1 MAYQYETEKWV
12 RVKLDTNT
20 LKQCMQRTN
29 ARPLFDM
36 MSWLA
41 LMGIFGWLTVLY
53 WGSFASFI
61 TLFIYSIL
69 YGSGSSAREH
79 ETGHGTAF
87 KSKALNRLFHEITSF
102 CILRETFLRN
112 HGHDLHHRHTIITGI
127 DPEIVTP
134 APPKLFQMVVNLLQV
149 EKSIRGFRPLIAH
162 SFGHLLASEIAAGLT
177 LKRQTIWLARLWLVI
192 LGSTGGAA
200 LYLESVLPLLLIG
213 PLPAMYG
220 GTFRHLFAL
229 SQHVGLAV
237 NVNDHRLNT
246 RTIILGPIL
255 SYLYLN
261 MNYHLEHH
269 LYPAVPYY
277 HLPRLYKA
285 LAPQCPPAYQGFL
298 SVFIEMIPVL
308 LKQRHQPDYHI
319 VRPIPDTS
327 LSNL

>member
-1 MAYQYETEKWV
+1 MAYHYETEKWV
-12 RVKLDTNT
+12 RVKLDSDV

-29 ARPLFDM
+29 IRPLVDM
-36 MSWLA
+36 ISWLA
-41 LMGIFGWLTVLY
+41 LMGVFGWLAVEY
-53 WGSFASFI
+53 CGSFAGFI
-61 TLFIYSIL
+61 YLFIYGVL
-69 YGSGSSAREH
+69 YGSASSAREH

-87 KSKALNRLFHEITSF
+87 KSKALNRIFHEITSF

-112 HGHDLHHRHTIITGI
+112 HGHDLHHRHTIITDV

-134 APPKLFQMVVNLLQV
+134 APPKLFQMAVNLLQI
-149 EKSIRGFRPLIAH
+149 EKSIRGFPSLIAH
-162 SFGHLLASEIAAGLT
+162 SFGYLRATEIAAGLK
-177 LKRQTIWLARLWLVI
+177 LKRQTIWLARLWLAI
-192 LGSTGGAA
+192 LGSTVATA
-200 LYLESVLPLLLIG
+200 LYLESLLPILLIG

-220 GTFRHLFAL
+220 GTLRHLFAL

-246 RTIILGPIL
+246 RTIILGPLL

-277 HLPRLYKA
+277 HLPRLYKE

-308 LKQRHQPDYHI
+308 LKQRYQPGYHI
-319 VRPIPDTS
+319 VRQLPEKA
-327 LSNL
+327 

>member
-1 MAYQYETEKWV
+1 MAYHYETEKWA
-12 RVKLDTNT
+12 RVKLDPKI

-29 ARPLFDM
+29 TRPLFDM
-36 MSWLA
+36 MSWLV
-41 LMGIFGWLTVLY
+41 LMGVFGWLAVEY
-53 WGSFASFI
+53 WGSFAGFVY
-61 TLFIYSIL
+61 LFIYGVL

-87 KSKALNRLFHEITSF
+87 KSKTLNRVFHEITSF

-112 HGHDLHHRHTIITGI
+112 YGHDLHHRHTIIKDV

-134 APPKLFQMVVNLLQV
+134 SPPKLFQIVVNLLQI
-149 EKSIRGFRPLIAH
+149 EKSIRGFPSLIAH
-162 SFGHLLASEIAAGLT
+162 SFGYLRATEIAAGLK
-177 LKRQTIWLARLWLVI
+177 LKRQTIWLARLWLAI
-192 LGSTGGAA
+192 LGSTVATA
-200 LYLESVLPLLLIG
+200 LYLESLLPILLIG

-220 GTFRHLFAL
+220 GTLRHLFAL

-246 RTIILGPIL
+246 RTIILGPLL

-277 HLPRLYKA
+277 HLPRLYQE

-308 LKQRHQPDYHI
+308 LKQRYQPSYHI
-319 VRPIPDTS
+319 VRPLPEKA
-327 LSNL
+327 

>member
-1 MAYQYETEKWV
+1 MAYQYDSEKWV

-41 LMGIFGWLTVLY
+41 LMGIFGWLTVSY
-53 WGSFASFI
+53 WGSFTSFI
-61 TLFIYSIL
+61 TLFIYGIL

-177 LKRQTIWLARLWLVI
+177 LKRQTIWLARFWLVI

-200 LYLESVLPLLLIG
+200 LYLESALPLLLIG

-277 HLPRLYKA
+277 HLPRLYKT

-308 LKQRHQPDYHI
+308 LKQRHQPDYYI
-319 VRPIPDTS
+319 VRRIPDAS

>member
-1 MAYQYETEKWV
+1 MAYHYETEKWV
-12 RVKLDTNT
+12 RVKLDSDV

-29 ARPLFDM
+29 IRPLVDM
-36 MSWLA
+36 ISWLA
-41 LMGIFGWLTVLY
+41 LMGVFGWLAVEY
-53 WGSFASFI
+53 CGSFAGFI
-61 TLFIYSIL
+61 YLFIYGVL
-69 YGSGSSAREH
+69 YGSASSAREH

-87 KSKALNRLFHEITSF
+87 KSKALNRIFHEITSF

-112 HGHDLHHRHTIITGI
+112 HGHDLHHRHTIITDV

-134 APPKLFQMVVNLLQV
+134 APPKLFQMAVNLLQI
-149 EKSIRGFRPLIAH
+149 EKSIRGFPSLIAH
-162 SFGHLLASEIAAGLT
+162 SFGYLRATEIAAGLK
-177 LKRQTIWLARLWLVI
+177 LKRQTIWLARLWLAI
-192 LGSTGGAA
+192 LGSTVATA
-200 LYLESVLPLLLIG
+200 LYLESLLPILLIG

-220 GTFRHLFAL
+220 GTLRHLFAL

-246 RTIILGPIL
+246 RTIILGPLL

-277 HLPRLYKA
+277 HLPRLYKE

-308 LKQRHQPDYHI
+308 LKQRYQPGYHI
-319 VRPIPDTS
+319 VRPLPEKA
-327 LSNL
+327 

>member
-61 TLFIYSIL
+61 TLFIYGIL

-87 KSKALNRLFHEITSF
+87 KSKTLNRLFHEITSF

-237 NVNDHRLNT
+237 NVFSLFNVFFAVFRIPC
-246 RTIILGPIL
+246 RT
-255 SYLYLN
+255 
-261 MNYHLEHH
+261 
-269 LYPAVPYY
+269 
-277 HLPRLYKA
+277 
-285 LAPQCPPAYQGFL
+285 
-298 SVFIEMIPVL
+298 
-308 LKQRHQPDYHI
+308 
-319 VRPIPDTS
+319 
-327 LSNL
+327 

>member
-1 MAYQYETEKWV
+1 MTYHYETEKWV
-12 RVKLDTNT
+12 RVKLDSDV

-29 ARPLFDM
+29 IRPLVDM
-36 MSWLA
+36 ISWLA
-41 LMGIFGWLTVLY
+41 LMGVFGWLAVEY
-53 WGSFASFI
+53 WGSFAGFI
-61 TLFIYSIL
+61 YLFIYGVL
-69 YGSGSSAREH
+69 YGSASSAREH

-87 KSKALNRLFHEITSF
+87 KSKVLNRIFHEITSF

-112 HGHDLHHRHTIITGI
+112 HGHDLHHRHTIITDV

-134 APPKLFQMVVNLLQV
+134 APPKLFQMAVNLLQI
-149 EKSIRGFRPLIAH
+149 EKSIRGFPSLIAH
-162 SFGHLLASEIAAGLT
+162 SFGYLRATEIAAGLK
-177 LKRQTIWLARLWLVI
+177 LKRQTIWLARLWLAI
-192 LGSTGGAA
+192 LGSTVATA
-200 LYLESVLPLLLIG
+200 LYLESLLPILLIG

-220 GTFRHLFAL
+220 GTLRHLFAL

-246 RTIILGPIL
+246 RTIILGPLL

-277 HLPRLYKA
+277 HLPRLCKE
-285 LAPQCPPAYQGFL
+285 LAPQCPPPYQGFL

-308 LKQRHQPDYHI
+308 LKQRYQPGYHI
-319 VRPIPDTS
+319 VRPLPEKA
-327 LSNL
+327 

>member
-1 MAYQYETEKWV
+1 MAYQYETGKWV

-41 LMGIFGWLTVLY
+41 LMGVFGWLTVSY
-53 WGSFASFI
+53 WGSFTSFI
-61 TLFIYSIL
+61 TLFIYGIL

-177 LKRQTIWLARLWLVI
+177 LKRQTIWLARFWLVI

-200 LYLESVLPLLLIG
+200 LYLESALPLLLIG

-308 LKQRHQPDYHI
+308 LKQRHQPDYYI
-319 VRPIPDTS
+319 VRRIPDAS

>member
-1 MAYQYETEKWV
+1 
-12 RVKLDTNT
+12 
-20 LKQCMQRTN
+20 MQRTN

-41 LMGIFGWLTVLY
+41 LMGFFGWLTVSY
-53 WGSFASFI
+53 WGSFTSFI
-61 TLFIYSIL
+61 SLFIYGIL

-87 KSKALNRLFHEITSF
+87 KSKVLNRLFHEIASF

-112 HGHDLHHRHTIITGI
+112 HGHDLHHRHTIITGV

-192 LGSTGGAA
+192 LGSTVGAA

-319 VRPIPDTS
+319 VRPIPDAS
-327 LSNL
+327 LFNL

>member
-1 MAYQYETEKWV
+1 MAYQYETGKWV

-41 LMGIFGWLTVLY
+41 LMGVFGWLTVSY
-53 WGSFASFI
+53 WGSFTSFI
-61 TLFIYSIL
+61 TLFIYGIL

-177 LKRQTIWLARLWLVI
+177 LKRRTIWLARFWLVI

-200 LYLESVLPLLLIG
+200 LYLESALPLLLIG

-308 LKQRHQPDYHI
+308 LKQRHQPDYYI
-319 VRPIPDTS
+319 VRRIPDAS

>member
-1 MAYQYETEKWV
+1 MAYHYETEKWA
-12 RVKLDTNT
+12 RVKLDSKT

-29 ARPLFDM
+29 TRPLFDM

-41 LMGIFGWLTVLY
+41 LMGVFGWLAVEY
-53 WGSFASFI
+53 WGSFAGFFY
-61 TLFIYSIL
+61 LFIYGVL

-87 KSKALNRLFHEITSF
+87 KSKTLNRIFHEITSF

-112 HGHDLHHRHTIITGI
+112 HGHDLHHRHTIITDV

-134 APPKLFQMVVNLLQV
+134 APPKLFQIVVNLLQI
-149 EKSIRGFRPLIAH
+149 EKSIRGFLPLIYH
-162 SFGHLLASEIAAGLT
+162 SVGCLRAAEIAAGLK
-177 LKRQTIWLARLWLVI
+177 LKRQTIWLARLWLAI
-192 LGSTGGAA
+192 LGSTVATA
-200 LYLESVLPLLLIG
+200 LYLESLLPILLIG

-220 GTFRHLFAL
+220 GTLRHLFAL
-229 SQHVGLAV
+229 SQHVGLVV

-246 RTIILGPIL
+246 RTIILGPLL
-255 SYLYLN
+255 SYLYMN

-277 HLPRLYKA
+277 HLPRLHEE

-298 SVFIEMIPVL
+298 SVFIEMLPVL
-308 LKQRHQPDYHI
+308 LKQRHQPGYHI
-319 VRPIPDTS
+319 VRALPEKA
-327 LSNL
+327 

>member
-1 MAYQYETEKWV
+1 MTYHYETEKWV
-12 RVKLDTNT
+12 RVKLDSDV

-29 ARPLFDM
+29 IRPLVDM
-36 MSWLA
+36 ISWLA
-41 LMGIFGWLTVLY
+41 LMGVFGWLAVEY
-53 WGSFASFI
+53 WGSFAGFI
-61 TLFIYSIL
+61 YLFIYGVL
-69 YGSGSSAREH
+69 YGSASSAREH

-87 KSKALNRLFHEITSF
+87 KSKALNRIFHEITSF

-112 HGHDLHHRHTIITGI
+112 HGHDLHHRHTIITDV

-134 APPKLFQMVVNLLQV
+134 APPKLFQMAVNLLQI
-149 EKSIRGFRPLIAH
+149 EKSIRGFPSLIAH
-162 SFGHLLASEIAAGLT
+162 SFGYLRATEIAAGLK
-177 LKRQTIWLARLWLVI
+177 LKRQTIWLARLWLAI
-192 LGSTGGAA
+192 LGSTVATA
-200 LYLESVLPLLLIG
+200 LYLESLLPILLIG

-220 GTFRHLFAL
+220 GTLRHLFAL

-246 RTIILGPIL
+246 RTIILGPLL

-277 HLPRLYKA
+277 HLPRLYKE

-308 LKQRHQPDYHI
+308 LKQRYQPGYHI
-319 VRPIPDTS
+319 VRPLPEKA
-327 LSNL
+327 